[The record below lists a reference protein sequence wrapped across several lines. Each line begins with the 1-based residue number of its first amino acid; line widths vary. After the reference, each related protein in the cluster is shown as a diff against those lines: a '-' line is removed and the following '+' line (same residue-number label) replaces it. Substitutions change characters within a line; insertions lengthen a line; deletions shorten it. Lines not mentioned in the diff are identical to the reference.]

1 MKSLCGWIG
10 WVVGMF
16 LGFALVNSIPFLGFI
31 CIIGGIPLGRYIGGL
46 IEEEQDNQRRAEEEY
61 VRKRRQEEYENKRK
75 AERRAEAQAL
85 ARKYPEAT
93 KYYFKRHW
101 GITKTFI
108 SDYDITDEIADV
120 LLGHKYSY
128 EIDEQKHNVSY
139 RLKIEAEKAAKIKAE
154 QDAAE
159 RKRREEER
167 ERLRIEAEIRNL
179 PNTLPQCVSSW
190 SSHSNSSLKHK
201 YFYNYYT
208 YGLYKDNA
216 SSSMWETW
224 KIIWHFKNDPDKNVS
239 PIEHKSALN
248 RVANLVGDTLRS
260 TFGYKT
266 KYLTLV
272 CLTASTQRKTELR
285 YKEFSEIVCKDLG
298 MKNAFPHIRVVEDG
312 NAKHDGGSGIHSVS
326 YDRYFFNGQYVVLFD
341 DVRTTGRSLEQEK
354 MRLESFGAKVIC
366 AITLGQTKH

>member
-61 VRKRRQEEYENKRK
+61 ARKRRQEEYENKRK

-139 RLKIEAEKAAKIKAE
+139 RLKIEAEK
-154 QDAAE
+154 
-159 RKRREEER
+159 
-167 ERLRIEAEIRNL
+167 L
-179 PNTLPQCVSSW
+179 V
-190 SSHSNSSLKHK
+190 NSI
-201 YFYNYYT
+201 NC
-208 YGLYKDNA
+208 D
-216 SSSMWETW
+216 
-224 KIIWHFKNDPDKNVS
+224 
-239 PIEHKSALN
+239 
-248 RVANLVGDTLRS
+248 
-260 TFGYKT
+260 
-266 KYLTLV
+266 
-272 CLTASTQRKTELR
+272 
-285 YKEFSEIVCKDLG
+285 
-298 MKNAFPHIRVVEDG
+298 
-312 NAKHDGGSGIHSVS
+312 
-326 YDRYFFNGQYVVLFD
+326 
-341 DVRTTGRSLEQEK
+341 
-354 MRLESFGAKVIC
+354 
-366 AITLGQTKH
+366 